1 MAIQTLQDKGNS
13 NLIQASQDGAVYRLA
28 GDDCV
33 LKGIGDEFKL
43 NLSSGSLDVSFN
55 AGSQAV
61 LCGNFFYV
69 KSLETITLPANSTI
83 YLCARIDTTKANGS
97 KGSFE
102 TLTNS
107 QITKGN
113 INGSDTIRDLVLY
126 VITTDSIGV
135 ISIEDRR
142 IIRELGGANIL
153 VQSLSAGNTSITFN
167 DTNIHT
173 NSIFSFYT
181 SIYGVSPNEVY
192 VNEGS
197 VQLVFD
203 AQATTMQVG
212 VKIEGVY

>member
-13 NLIQASQDGAVYRLA
+13 NLIQASQDGAVYHLA

-33 LKGIGDEFKL
+33 LKGIGDEFAL
-43 NLSSGSLDVSFN
+43 TYSSSSLDVSFN

-102 TLTNS
+102 SLTNS

-113 INGSDTIRDLVLY
+113 INGSDTIRDLLLY
-126 VITTDSIGV
+126 VITTNASGV
-135 ISIEDRR
+135 SSVEDKRV
-142 IIRELGGANIL
+142 IRELGGAKIL
-153 VQSLSAGNTSITFN
+153 WQSLSAGNTSITFN
-167 DTNIHT
+167 DASIHT
-173 NSIFSFYT
+173 NSAFAFFT
-181 SIYGVSPNEVY
+181 SIYGVNPIDAY
-192 VNEGS
+192 ANEGS

-212 VKIEGVY
+212 VKIEGEY